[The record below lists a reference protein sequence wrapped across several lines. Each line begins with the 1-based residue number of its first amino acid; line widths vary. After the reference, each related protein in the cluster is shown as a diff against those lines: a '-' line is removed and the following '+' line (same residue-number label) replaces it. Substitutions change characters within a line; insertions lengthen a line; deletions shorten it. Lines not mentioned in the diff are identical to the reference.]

1 MILKQTVCKIIEILT
16 ADVAAYTL
24 YTILLFFV
32 NLCLRAPQGLGP
44 TSPFFKEALGMRNEY
59 RAIEIAGL
67 AHVANP

>member
-1 MILKQTVCKIIEILT
+1 MILKQTVYKIIEILT

-24 YTILLFFV
+24 YTILLLI